1 MPSTETKHLTS
12 LNFDL
17 TQMQQQLASIPAS
30 VQEAALRAQEAWNNN
45 FSAGM
50 NTNGATGSGGS
61 GGNGGCGNGGGESGT
76 DREIAVTTDAVNRLI
91 DRYTAL
97 QEKLAG
103 KAFTGDQF
111 SEVRAEVEQI
121 INELNILKVS
131 VEAGFDLDEN
141 DSDGFVQ
148 ARSRIVELNTEL
160 KQANILA
167 LDFKNKVGGQAQ
179 QLSTSEYE
187 KLISKLRDIQS
198 QFGRTQSQAQNAKW
212 GDANVRQLGDTFGTV
227 KGRVSEY
234 ISSLETA
241 GIATQEDAE
250 RVRMLES
257 ELKSLG
263 IVFNEAANTA
273 KINYAA
279 EQQRNAL
286 LKESTTLTDK
296 QSAAV
301 KRMENSRQKSI
312 NRDTITSMKALNV
325 ETQELIRRFQ
335 AGEMS
340 SDQFRIALD
349 ELIAKTRQLEGGI
362 RTSGTAVN
370 DFFTKISDKAKW
382 LAAFYLIQGIIN
394 GFKALISTVKETET
408 AVVELQ
414 RVLSE
419 DVTSPE
425 ISSQLY
431 DIAYEYGRTFE
442 EVQESAVLFAQTGKS
457 WNDVLTLTRGTMLA
471 LNTAELDVTQATQG
485 LIAVMAQWDLQAS
498 DYVTLIDKINK
509 TADDYAI
516 TSEAIVAAM
525 QRSGGTAKAYG
536 MTLDELIGVI
546 TALGEATGRTGENL
560 GTAINSLITY
570 TTRAK
575 SLNVLEEMG
584 IQAKDAE
591 GNLIPV
597 LDIWSQLAQK
607 IKGGDMAF
615 ADFMATDQEAMSG
628 FLADS
633 EEYQQAVEETI
644 ASGQEVQ
651 DAYSIAGTYRKNYFI
666 ALLNNL
672 GTAEEAVR
680 GMTDAEGYSVT
691 ENEKYMAT
699 LAAASNQ
706 LTAAWQQLAVAFG
719 DAGFLDFLKLLTDM
733 GLGVAH
739 LIENTGGLKVSL
751 FALLGILIMIKAQQI
766 QEMFVG
772 WGKAIKNVVTGF
784 KTATTAAQVFQTA
797 VGWIGLV
804 TTAIS
809 LLVAAINGVNSALEA
824 SREKLLE
831 AGDAARRNTESLN
844 DLVNKYIELA
854 NSSDFQSG
862 NESSLASAKSIHES
876 IVELLGDQASGW
888 DLVNGKV
895 DENIQKLREAQLENA
910 KNNQADLLAAKTV
923 AESQLNNFQMLTLG
937 KVSVIQSA
945 LKKSGNNDY
954 LSGANAKLQH
964 AAFTDGAEG
973 VLSILREWQ
982 SDFLKLG
989 EDGADALA
997 IVSKQITY
1005 YEGLVKDADVATKNW
1020 TENEA
1025 LIAALEKQASGAI
1038 DSQEAFDG
1046 YIFSLKRAERQ
1057 GKITSDYA
1065 NALRKAIAALY
1076 PEFSEVDSAAEKL
1089 QATLG
1094 DLTLDETL
1102 NTAEL
1107 AAAAFKDT
1115 QDQVNEFTSSMDALN
1130 GVVSEYNETG
1140 IMTTEMLNSLLG
1152 LSSEY
1157 LALLDVTSEGLSVN
1171 EGATNDLAD
1180 AKQGLIEA
1188 MIKEKF
1194 YAEATAIATEYAAA
1208 ADKDK
1213 WAADVMAAAGSR
1225 ELSGSLWDVVNTAK
1239 RTANSVEGAT
1249 ASIYNALIGMGY
1261 AQNQAAA
1268 LAAQLGT
1275 VAFAYR
1281 NVSAAASSMS
1291 LATMGGTS
1299 TTKKSS
1305 GGGGGGGGGED
1316 PQIKI
1321 LEDRKKAIEET
1332 ADAQINALKEVQEA
1346 EDRKRRR
1353 DEYLADK
1360 SEALADVRRAQ
1371 SRSGIEAREDEAD
1384 AEKKL
1389 ADVNK
1394 DWQEQLQDWNLDD
1407 QIKAIE
1413 EWKDAMVDAIDAQIE
1428 ALRSAGGGGG
1438 GGGGA
1443 IADAFVSE
1451 AEVLTQNKDVL
1462 IAALLEMDNEN
1473 LPEKIKAF
1481 YQLFDAS
1488 QYTSDVDFSD
1498 QLAGIKTDW
1507 DTFTAENGDDWAIHY
1522 KMVLDDGTTM
1532 TPDQINDYINGLL
1545 GKATSE
1551 SDLLKLDK
1559 EGLGILLRV
1568 TPSAETNKETED
1580 QWSQTINDLG
1590 EALNKILGLWEF
1602 DNLDMESAKQ
1612 AIEDAFGEA
1621 FDAAEQ
1627 AATDS
1632 GVVIE
1637 QQMAQAADDMG
1648 ASMLSAVNGYSPQI
1662 VDAWNNN
1669 LINPMIDGLGD
1680 LSDTLDGVLTKLG
1693 SVASFNGF
1701 GGIYG
1706 PNPITNNTTQLQ
1718 NNFFNMR
1725 GQGTTQINPLSGW
1738 MARLK

>member
-1 MPSTETKHLTS
+1 MASTKTEHLTS
-12 LNFDL
+12 LSFNL
-17 TQMQQQLASIPAS
+17 TDMKAQLDSIPAS
-30 VQEAALRAQEAWNNN
+30 VQEAAIKAQKAWDDN
-45 FSAGM
+45 FNAGFSPDGTM
-50 NTNGATGSGGS
+50 GSGAG
-61 GGNGGCGNGGGESGT
+61 GNGGGESGT
-76 DREIAVTTDAVNRLI
+76 DRKISVTTDAVNRLI

-111 SEVRAEVEQI
+111 SAVRTEVEQI
-121 INELNILKVS
+121 INDLNVLKVA

-141 DSDGFVQ
+141 DSDGFVK

-167 LDFKNKVGGQAQ
+167 LDFKNKVGGQSQ

-187 KLISKLRDIQS
+187 KLISKLQDIRS
-198 QFGRTQSQAQNAKW
+198 QFGATQSQAQNAKW
-212 GDANVRQLGDTFGTV
+212 GDANVRQLGETFGAV

-234 ISSLETA
+234 ITSLENA
-241 GIATQEDAE
+241 GVATQEDAE
-250 RVRMLES
+250 RVRTLEA

-263 IVFNEAANTA
+263 IVFDEAANTA

-286 LKESTTLTDK
+286 IKEGTSLTDK
-296 QSAAV
+296 QGAAI
-301 KRMENSRQKSI
+301 KRLENSRQKSI
-312 NRDTITSMKALNV
+312 NRDTIASMKSLNA
-325 ETQELIRRFQ
+325 ETANLIKRFK

-340 SDQFRIALD
+340 SDQFKASLD
-349 ELIAKTRQLEGGI
+349 ELIAKTRQLEGSV
-362 RTSGTAVN
+362 RTSGTGMN

-382 LAAFYLIQGIIN
+382 LTSFYLIQGAIN
-394 GFKALISTVKETET
+394 AFKALVSTVKETEQT
-408 AVVELQ
+408 VVELQ
-414 RVLSE
+414 RVLND
-419 DVTSPE
+419 DVSSPE

-485 LIAVMAQWDLQAS
+485 LIAVMAQWNLGAE
-498 DYVTLIDKINK
+498 DYVVLIDKINK

-575 SLNVLEEMG
+575 SIDVLEQMG

-591 GNLIPV
+591 GNLLPV

-607 IKGGDMAF
+607 IKGGDLAF

-628 FLADS
+628 FLSDS
-633 EEYQQAVEETI
+633 EEYKQAVDATI
-644 ASGQEVQ
+644 AKGQEVQ

-699 LAAASNQ
+699 LTAISNQ
-706 LTAAWQQLAVAFG
+706 LTTSWKQLAVALG
-719 DAGFLDFLKLLTDM
+719 DAGFLEALKWVAELGI
-733 GLGVAH
+733 GLAK
-739 LIENTGGLKVSL
+739 LIGNTGGLKNALSL
-751 FALLGILIMIKAQQI
+751 VLGILIMIKAQKI
-766 QEMFVG
+766 EEFFTGIGASVKALTTG
-772 WGKAIKNVVTGF
+772 VNAAGKAVSGLQF
-784 KTATTAAQVFQTA
+784 AF
-797 VGWIGLV
+797 GWIGRAI
-804 TTAIS
+804 TAIS
-809 LLVAAINGVNSALEA
+809 LLVSGFNALNSAIED
-824 SREKLLE
+824 SREKTLDE
-831 AGDAARRNTESLN
+831 GAAAREASDSLGE
-844 DLVNKYIELA
+844 LIQKYKELA
-854 NSSDFQSG
+854 STSEYAAGS
-862 NESSLASAKSIHES
+862 ESALAAARSIHED
-876 IVELLGDQASGW
+876 IVKLLGDQEVGW

-895 DENIQKLREAQLENA
+895 DENIAKLIQARYENA
-910 KNNQADLLAAKTV
+910 KNQEEFYQSAVNTGEKELQSFEK
-923 AESQLNNFQMLTLG
+923 FTLG
-937 KVSVIQSA
+937 EYGVIYRA
-945 LKKSGNNDY
+945 LQKTGDASTRTF
-954 LSGANAKLQH
+954 GARMEVLNALTKG
-964 AAFTDGAEG
+964 GAEG
-973 VLSILREWQ
+973 VIELLEQWRV
-982 SDFLKLG
+982 KLNDLG
-989 EDGADALA
+989 ADGANAVGIINAMLKA
-997 IVSKQITY
+997 YRENIEK
-1005 YEGLVKDADVATKNW
+1005 AD
-1020 TENEA
+1020 EA
-1025 LIAALEKQASGAI
+1025 NTNAA
-1038 DSQEAFDG
+1038 
-1046 YIFSLKRAERQ
+1046 
-1057 GKITSDYA
+1057 
-1065 NALRKAIAALY
+1065 NNKAIQDAYEEHAKGLINTQAEYDNYIEILNQAAIQERVSAEYAEAMRREMALLY
-1076 PEFSEVDSAAEKL
+1076 PEFSKVDSAAEKL
-1089 QATLG
+1089 KNALG

-1115 QDQVNEFTSSMDALN
+1115 QDQVNEFSSSMETLN
-1130 GVVSEYNETG
+1130 SVVSEYNETG

-1213 WAADVMAAAGSR
+1213 WAADALAAAGSR
-1225 ELSGSLWDVVNTAK
+1225 ELSGSLWDVVNSAASTSS
-1239 RTANSVEGAT
+1239 SVEGAT

-1291 LATMGGTS
+1291 LATMGGT
-1299 TTKKSS
+1299 TTAKKSS
-1305 GGGGGGGGGED
+1305 GGGGGGGGGGGED

-1332 ADAQINALKEVQEA
+1332 AQAQIDALKEVQEA

-1371 SRSGIEAREDEAD
+1371 SRSGIDAREDEAD

-1428 ALRSAGGGGG
+1428 ALRGAGGGGG
-1438 GGGGA
+1438 CSS
-1443 IADAFVSE
+1443 VSN
-1451 AEVLTQNKDVL
+1451 A
-1462 IAALLEMDNEN
+1462 
-1473 LPEKIKAF
+1473 
-1481 YQLFDAS
+1481 
-1488 QYTSDVDFSD
+1488 
-1498 QLAGIKTDW
+1498 
-1507 DTFTAENGDDWAIHY
+1507 
-1522 KMVLDDGTTM
+1522 
-1532 TPDQINDYINGLL
+1532 
-1545 GKATSE
+1545 
-1551 SDLLKLDK
+1551 
-1559 EGLGILLRV
+1559 
-1568 TPSAETNKETED
+1568 
-1580 QWSQTINDLG
+1580 
-1590 EALNKILGLWEF
+1590 
-1602 DNLDMESAKQ
+1602 
-1612 AIEDAFGEA
+1612 
-1621 FDAAEQ
+1621 
-1627 AATDS
+1627 
-1632 GVVIE
+1632 
-1637 QQMAQAADDMG
+1637 
-1648 ASMLSAVNGYSPQI
+1648 
-1662 VDAWNNN
+1662 
-1669 LINPMIDGLGD
+1669 
-1680 LSDTLDGVLTKLG
+1680 
-1693 SVASFNGF
+1693 
-1701 GGIYG
+1701 
-1706 PNPITNNTTQLQ
+1706 
-1718 NNFFNMR
+1718 
-1725 GQGTTQINPLSGW
+1725 
-1738 MARLK
+1738 